1 MNQKTKKQLTYW
13 LSVAIIGIA
22 LGFGLQFVRA
32 WTEPT
37 TAPPNGNV
45 GAPINTSSTAQTKAG
60 GFTAETLTAATVKGT
75 TQFCLGASC
84 ITAWPSGGG
93 GGYVPPA
100 CECSINSGPEI
111 LDWYPC
117 GTTVVTSYII
127 CNYGWDNVIT
137 SCNSTCVARDVW
149 MPESCSCYIW

>member
-1 MNQKTKKQLTYW
+1 MNQKKKKQLTYW

-60 GFTAETLTAATVKGT
+60 GFTAETLTAATVTGT

-84 ITAWPSGGG
+84 ITAWPSGGTVPAP
-93 GGYVPPA
+93 YTPPA
-100 CECSINSGPEI
+100 CECSIAAASSFEYYLYPGV
-111 LDWYPC
+111 YPC
-117 GTTVVTSYII
+117 GTSFSTGPFCTETY
-127 CNYGWDNVIT
+127 
-137 SCNSTCVARDVW
+137 TCVNSVW
-149 MPESCSCYIW
+149 ALTRAADPWCAGG

>member
-1 MNQKTKKQLTYW
+1 MYW
-13 LSVAIIGIA
+13 LKVAIIGIA

-60 GFTAETLTAATVKGT
+60 GFTAETLTAATVTGT

-84 ITAWPSGGG
+84 ITAWPSGGDG
-93 GGYVPPA
+93 GYVPPAYVPPA
-100 CECSINSGPEI
+100 CECSVDSGLEI
-111 LDWYPC
+111 LEWYPC
-117 GTTVVTSYII
+117 GAT
-127 CNYGWDNVIT
+127 YG
-137 SCNSTCVARDVW
+137 TCVGYPYLVPGYIYACINGSWVHTGDD
-149 MPESCSCYIW
+149 SCGSWGI